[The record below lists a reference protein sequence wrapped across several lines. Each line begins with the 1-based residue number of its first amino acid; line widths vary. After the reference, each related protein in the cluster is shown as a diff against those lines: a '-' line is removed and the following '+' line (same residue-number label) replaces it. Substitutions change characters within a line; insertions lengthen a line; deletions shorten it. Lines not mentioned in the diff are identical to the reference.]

1 MYSTLAEFKTYIWV
15 SDNTQD
21 AELTFYLN
29 SAYELLNKLLGV
41 DTFSEWVSTENVQFI
56 TESNYWRNISIY
68 LRNRPVLE
76 IQEINWEEYDWEYVV
91 LNERKVVFKDRE
103 IIKKVN
109 DYWLLSVKYKHWYAT
124 IPSDLKLMEIMLA
137 SWFYQQKWNEWI
149 ARYRLWDE
157 EITFGMVNGY
167 TTQEQYFNFKTLY
180 NKRKS
185 FSLPY

>member
-1 MYSTLAEFKTYIWV
+1 M
-15 SDNTQD
+15 
-21 AELTFYLN
+21 
-29 SAYELLNKLLGV
+29 
-41 DTFSEWVSTENVQFI
+41 
-56 TESNYWRNISIY
+56 
-68 LRNRPVLE
+68 
-76 IQEINWEEYDWEYVV
+76 
-91 LNERKVVFKDRE
+91 
-103 IIKKVN
+103 
-109 DYWLLSVKYKHWYAT
+109 LSVKYKHWYAT

-185 FSLPY
+185 FSLPS